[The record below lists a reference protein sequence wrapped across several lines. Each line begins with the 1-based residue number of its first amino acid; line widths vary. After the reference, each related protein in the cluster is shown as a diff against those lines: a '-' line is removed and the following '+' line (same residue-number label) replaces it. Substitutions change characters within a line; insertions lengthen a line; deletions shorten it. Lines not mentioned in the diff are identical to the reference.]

1 MEEQQTNT
9 WVKVPAISTQKAD
22 DPLPENHEATS
33 LEAIHSLAETHEA
46 TPLNPHGRGG
56 VDRSHAKEST
66 ILTPKSI
73 LTVGCWNVRTLYATG
88 ATSLLMHELK
98 KFRWDIIGISETHW
112 TGVDDR
118 RVDDH
123 RILSSGKDEHHRS
136 GVALVLSSTAE
147 KALLGFNPVSDRI
160 ITARFRTMLGGMTV
174 CQVYAPT
181 INAND
186 MEMDEFY
193 SSLQDVISNVPKT
206 DLIIMMGDFNAKVGN
221 QYYDSNGSVGK
232 FGYGQ
237 RNERGD
243 RLVQFCILNDLVIS
257 NTQFKQSKDN
267 RCWTWQSPNGIDC
280 NQIDYIMISK
290 KWRGSLRNSRA
301 FPSADVG
308 SDHQLVLAN
317 VKLKLKRNRKQ
328 KKKHR
333 ADILKLKDECIKKN
347 YQEEIENRW
356 KELSDSRRSSIKPTT
371 EIDEDWRQI
380 SLILQGTADKVIGR
394 MKTKRPEWIT
404 LQTLRLSDER
414 REWKSK
420 RRASKEAA
428 KHYNYLCRQVKKSA
442 KQDREH
448 YINDTCKAIEESRK
462 QNKSREVYE
471 SIRKL
476 TGKRTNKASIIKD
489 KDGVML
495 TDAEKVKTRWKHYF
509 EDLYNDPNPVDERTL
524 DQLEED
530 TDEESTPS
538 IMIEEVSRAI
548 DRLKNRKA
556 PGIDNI
562 TAEEIQAA
570 TEGSGLQIIY
580 QLCKR
585 VWDEETFPEEW
596 RKAVI
601 VPIYKKKDKLDCNN
615 YRGVSL
621 LCHSSKIVTSI
632 IMERIKRRTEEIL
645 SEEQAGFRASRSTI
659 DQIFTLRQLAE
670 KYVDFSRELF
680 VCYIDFRKAFD
691 SVWRKGLWKVMRRL
705 GYSEKIVRV
714 LESLYRETFSAV
726 RVGADITE
734 WFETI
739 VGVLQGCVLSPLLF
753 NIFLELIMAISLSE
767 VKAGAVMNG
776 LVINNLRFA
785 DDIAAIAES
794 EEDLQEIVSKIIIES
809 SLMGMVVNAE
819 KTEVQHVGLE
829 KTEVKINVEGRQL
842 KQVEEF
848 VYLGAN
854 ISEDASTDR
863 DVGRRIGLACGVM
876 QSLNPIWK
884 TNEIT
889 KATKI
894 RVYEALVLS
903 VLLYNAETW
912 TLKEAMKS
920 KLRVFE
926 MNCLRK
932 IKGVTRR
939 DRIRNVEIRAE
950 LGIRM
955 DVVQRIQRKRLRYF
969 GHVVRM
975 KTERFPNVALFGHV
989 HGSRKRG
996 RPRKRWINNLHEDLD
1011 EMSLDMVEACRLA
1024 ASDRN
1029 EWRDSVLRL
1038 SERGERPSPRH

>member
-1 MEEQQTNT
+1 
-9 WVKVPAISTQKAD
+9 
-22 DPLPENHEATS
+22 
-33 LEAIHSLAETHEA
+33 
-46 TPLNPHGRGG
+46 
-56 VDRSHAKEST
+56 
-66 ILTPKSI
+66 
-73 LTVGCWNVRTLYATG
+73 
-88 ATSLLMHELK
+88 
-98 KFRWDIIGISETHW
+98 
-112 TGVDDR
+112 
-118 RVDDH
+118 
-123 RILSSGKDEHHRS
+123 
-136 GVALVLSSTAE
+136 
-147 KALLGFNPVSDRI
+147 
-160 ITARFRTMLGGMTV
+160 
-174 CQVYAPT
+174 
-181 INAND
+181 
-186 MEMDEFY
+186 
-193 SSLQDVISNVPKT
+193 
-206 DLIIMMGDFNAKVGN
+206 
-221 QYYDSNGSVGK
+221 
-232 FGYGQ
+232 
-237 RNERGD
+237 
-243 RLVQFCILNDLVIS
+243 
-257 NTQFKQSKDN
+257 
-267 RCWTWQSPNGIDC
+267 
-280 NQIDYIMISK
+280 MISK

-621 LCHSSKIVTSI
+621 LCHSSK
-632 IMERIKRRTEEIL
+632 
-645 SEEQAGFRASRSTI
+645 
-659 DQIFTLRQLAE
+659 
-670 KYVDFSRELF
+670 
-680 VCYIDFRKAFD
+680 
-691 SVWRKGLWKVMRRL
+691 
-705 GYSEKIVRV
+705 
-714 LESLYRETFSAV
+714 
-726 RVGADITE
+726 
-734 WFETI
+734 
-739 VGVLQGCVLSPLLF
+739 
-753 NIFLELIMAISLSE
+753 
-767 VKAGAVMNG
+767 
-776 LVINNLRFA
+776 
-785 DDIAAIAES
+785 
-794 EEDLQEIVSKIIIES
+794 
-809 SLMGMVVNAE
+809 
-819 KTEVQHVGLE
+819 
-829 KTEVKINVEGRQL
+829 
-842 KQVEEF
+842 
-848 VYLGAN
+848 
-854 ISEDASTDR
+854 
-863 DVGRRIGLACGVM
+863 
-876 QSLNPIWK
+876 
-884 TNEIT
+884 
-889 KATKI
+889 
-894 RVYEALVLS
+894 
-903 VLLYNAETW
+903 
-912 TLKEAMKS
+912 
-920 KLRVFE
+920 
-926 MNCLRK
+926 
-932 IKGVTRR
+932 
-939 DRIRNVEIRAE
+939 
-950 LGIRM
+950 
-955 DVVQRIQRKRLRYF
+955 
-969 GHVVRM
+969 
-975 KTERFPNVALFGHV
+975 
-989 HGSRKRG
+989 
-996 RPRKRWINNLHEDLD
+996 
-1011 EMSLDMVEACRLA
+1011 
-1024 ASDRN
+1024 
-1029 EWRDSVLRL
+1029 
-1038 SERGERPSPRH
+1038 